1 MVKLD
6 VSLTVIVIYSDEVL
20 EADVGDSI
28 ITIVG
33 ELSHLDIVR
42 SISIVHGA
50 LSDIQYTMVTRV
62 LSVVK
67 SDISMSMLVVN
78 LSNKILELVGING
91 EGLHICDFTKIN

>member
-33 ELSHLDIVR
+33 EFSYLDIVR

-50 LSDIQYTMVTRV
+50 LSDIRYTMVTRV

-67 SDISMSMLVVN
+67 SDISTLLLTKRCLTKRYFNAVPQRQS
-78 LSNKILELVGING
+78 K
-91 EGLHICDFTKIN
+91 GL